1 MKEPVRV
8 FISQNL
14 EEVFV
19 DTIFMVRINTRLRYL
34 SEGESITYSYD
45 DDKFPQSVIDELK
58 KRWKL

>member
-1 MKEPVRV
+1 MKKPIRV

-19 DTIFMVRINTRLRYL
+19 DTLFMVRINTRLRYL
-34 SEGESITYSYD
+34 SEGETITYSYH
-45 DDKFPQSVIDELK
+45 DDKFPQPVIDELK